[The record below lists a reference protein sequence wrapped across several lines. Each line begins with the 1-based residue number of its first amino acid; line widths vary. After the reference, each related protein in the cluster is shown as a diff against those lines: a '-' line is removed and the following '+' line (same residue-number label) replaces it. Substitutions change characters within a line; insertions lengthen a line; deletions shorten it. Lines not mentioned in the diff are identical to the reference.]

1 MAHTRTTTGL
11 LLLPCGLWVDD
22 IEWFGGGGVCRRQ
35 PARPPSPSPP
45 EPPPP
50 SPVAEPLPTSRTPA
64 PTRDTQPALLLLLFC
79 LVFLPALSLSHAHT
93 LSPQKPKQPLTSNTT
108 PARALPRT
116 RTSRGRG
123 GLTGQ
128 RRAQRSRRRRHTT
141 GGVPSTTAAAPTIVT
156 RADRRRQSQAAAL
169 WHVLFWDT
177 LRRG

>member
-1 MAHTRTTTGL
+1 MSEAT
-11 LLLPCGLWVDD
+11 
-22 IEWFGGGGVCRRQ
+22 
-35 PARPPSPSPP
+35 RPP
-45 EPPPP
+45 
-50 SPVAEPLPTSRTPA
+50 
-64 PTRDTQPALLLLLFC
+64 ALS
-79 LVFLPALSLSHAHT
+79 LPAGAAASLTCSGATTHLPYSRPYTRHTARSSASSFLLGLPSCSLSLSHAHT